1 MNRRAWN
8 WKEAQLP
15 RNTQEELYARFELG
29 LYEAALEGDAG
40 NLDVLVA
47 LGEIYDRKGL
57 VEKGLEVDMKLV
69 QIRPEEASY
78 QYRLACRHSV
88 LGHIDPAF
96 KALTRA
102 IQLGYNKLEHLREN
116 PDLDN
121 LKKDRRYQE
130 ILRSAGKKMKG

>member
-15 RNTQEELYARFELG
+15 RNTQEELFSRFELG
-29 LYEAALEGDAG
+29 LYEAALEGDAR

-47 LGEIYDRKGL
+47 LGEVCDRRGL
-57 VEKGLEVDMKLV
+57 IEKGLEVDLRLV
-69 QIRPEEASY
+69 QIRPEEATY

-88 LGHIDPAF
+88 LGHIDPALQ
-96 KALTRA
+96 ALTRA
-102 IQLGYNKLEHLREN
+102 IQLGYNKIDHLREN

-130 ILRSAGKKMKG
+130 ILRSAGKKLKG

>member
-15 RNTQEELYARFELG
+15 KNTQEELFARFELG
-29 LYEAALEGDAG
+29 LYEAALEGDKG

-96 KALTRA
+96 TALTRA
-102 IQLGYNKLEHLREN
+102 IQLGYNKLDHLREN

-130 ILRSAGKKMKG
+130 ILRNFGKKG

>member
-15 RNTQEELYARFELG
+15 RKTQEELYSRFELG
-29 LYEAALEGDAG
+29 LYEAALEADSR

-47 LGEIYDRKGL
+47 LGELYDRRGL
-57 VEKGLEVDMKLV
+57 IEKGLEVDLRLV

-88 LGHIDPAF
+88 LGHIDPALQ
-96 KALTRA
+96 ALARA

-130 ILRSAGKKMKG
+130 ILRSVGKKLKG